1 MDGFA
6 NWGEGVDPID
16 EWLAYVQEGSDGLVL
31 GANVLKELGLT
42 PTRQTAADDAAMAAA
57 LNLVGDDPAA
67 SEALTLSHPWPLFRD
82 VLGWP
87 LARVAGAPGG
97 LEMPDGLT
105 VAVPEQDDHL
115 APTWA
120 VLGEDG
126 AAQALI
132 LIETNRRADQRND
145 GDGWAASPHH
155 RLDRLVRDTGVGVGI
170 LLAPGIIRLIYAP
183 DGETSGWITWPLAA
197 MTGPGGRPML
207 AGLKLALGRD
217 RFFVGPQERRL
228 RQLLEA
234 SRKAQNEVSERLSG
248 QVLGALHDLL
258 RGLHDADP
266 DRTRQLAEEA
276 PAHLYEGLLTC
287 LMRLVFVLYAED
299 RDLLP
304 TSREPEAQQ
313 LWQSGYSVRTLFA
326 RLDDDAARHFDTMED
341 RRGGW
346 GQLLAVFRLIHG
358 GQDRWIKGRGGKL
371 FDPDV
376 FPFLEGREAGGA
388 AQVLP
393 VSDACVH
400 RVLQGLMTLRGP
412 NRTDAR
418 ERLSYRTLDVEQ
430 IGSVYE
436 TVMGFIA
443 HAATEPMIA
452 VVDEKGL
459 PTYLGLDSLLKCKP
473 ADRTKWLKDRAVK
486 PTTAQA
492 TALRNAKTAEDA
504 VVAFA
509 IGNARGH
516 RVGLIDLRGSP
527 DSHILPSGAPYL
539 QPTDERRRSGSH
551 YTPRELTGPIVTH
564 ALEPAFTRIG
574 EEATPDEVL
583 RLKVC
588 DPACGSGAFLVEA
601 CRQIGKRLQLAW
613 EKHKVARPTFPAD
626 ETEEIHARRLVA
638 QRCLYGVDKNP
649 MAVDLAKLSLWL
661 ATLASD
667 HEFTFLDHAV
677 KAGDSLVG
685 LTDDQIER
693 MSWLDGH
700 RGLGMFGRFVSQR
713 MDEARAVRRDIRTA
727 GDDVTLALQE
737 VRLRDAERA
746 LTHVRNVADAVVS
759 TFFAADKAR
768 ARKAALDAFYADFDT
783 RSEEGGFTLASHMSQ
798 QLRAGDV
805 TPFHWPLEFPE
816 VFEGA
821 SPGFDA
827 IVGNPP
833 FAGKNTISAMG
844 GPLYIPWLQGLHA
857 EAHGN
862 ADLVAHFFRRAYGL
876 LRDGAAFGLIATNTI
891 GQGDTRATGLRPILR
906 SQAAPEPGAGGE
918 RAHADLLVDS
928 TRGGGTILR
937 ATKRLQWPGEAA
949 VVVSVVHVAKETGTD
964 RPWGPAVLDGRT
976 VGRISAYLVEGEFD
990 DSPAVLE
997 ENGGKA
1003 FQGSILLGMG
1013 FTFDDT
1019 AAARGV
1025 AESLAEMERLIAKD
1039 PRNAERIKPYLG
1051 GEEVNTSPTHAHH
1064 RCAIDFEDFPLRRD
1078 LALQSWNLNPG
1089 TEACDK
1095 RRRDWL
1101 RAGVVPGDYPD
1112 PVAAD
1117 WPDLLEIVER
1127 RVKNGRIS
1135 MPPTSAWNK
1144 DVAARWWQFAARRN
1158 EMNSELERISQ
1169 TLVQNCGAAPNLAF
1183 GRVFSGYT
1191 FANTLAVVTFPNLAP
1206 FAILQS
1212 RLHEVW
1218 ARYFSSSM
1226 KDDLRYAPSDCF
1238 ETFAFPQGYE
1248 DSPALE
1254 DIGQRYLTHRAGL
1267 MEMTEKGM
1275 TKTYNEFHDATTRAS
1290 NGLTEL
1296 RDLHAEM
1303 DRAVLRAYG
1312 WHDLAASLA
1321 PVFLAKPPGDNGRGA
1336 RPGQPEDEHTYQGR
1350 LFWPQAARDAVLA
1363 RLLALNATRAAG
1375 LPDPTYGDPADTA
1388 EDAAE

>member
-1 MDGFA
+1 MMDGA
-6 NWGEGVDPID
+6 TSGGGGIDPID
-16 EWLAYVQEGSDGLVL
+16 EWMAYVQEGSDGLVL
-31 GANVLKELGLT
+31 GANVLKDLGLT
-42 PTRQTAADDAAMAAA
+42 PTRQTAADDAAIAEA
-57 LNLVGDDPAA
+57 LNFYGDDVA
-67 SEALTLSHPWPLFRD
+67 EAEFIPRDPWRLFSD
-82 VLGWP
+82 VLGWSSS
-87 LARVAGAPGG
+87 RVAGAPDGPT
-97 LEMPDGLT
+97 LPTGLT

-120 VLGEDG
+120 VLDGEG
-126 AAQALI
+126 KAQALI
-132 LIETNRRADQRND
+132 VIESERGADQRND

-155 RLDRLVRDTGVGVGI
+155 RLDRLIRDTGVGIGI

-183 DGETSGWITWPLAA
+183 DGETSGWITWPLSA
-197 MTGPGGRPML
+197 MTTPGGRPML
-207 AGLKLALGRD
+207 AGLKLALGRG
-217 RFFVGPQERRL
+217 RFFVGPEEHRL
-228 RQLLEA
+228 RPLLEA
-234 SRKAQNEVSERLSG
+234 SRKAQNEVSEKLSG

-258 RGLHDADP
+258 RGLHEADP
-266 DRTRQLAEEA
+266 ERTRRLSEEA

-287 LMRLVFVLYAED
+287 LMRLVFLLYAED

-346 GQLLAVFRLIHG
+346 GQLLAAFRLIHG

-388 AQVLP
+388 PQVLP

-436 TVMGFIA
+436 TVMGFTA
-443 HAATEPMIA
+443 QAATEPMIA

-459 PTYLGLDSLLKCKP
+459 PTFVGLESLLKCKP
-473 ADRTKWLKDRAVK
+473 ADRIKWLKDRAVK
-486 PTTAQA
+486 PTTGQA
-492 TALRNAKTAEDA
+492 KALQDAKTPQDA

-516 RVGLIDLRGSP
+516 RDGLIDLRGSP
-527 DSHILPSGAPYL
+527 DSHILPAGAPYL

-564 ALEPAFTRIG
+564 ALEPAFARLG
-574 EEATPDEVL
+574 EDATPDEVL

-685 LTDDQIER
+685 LTEDQIER
-693 MSWLDGH
+693 MSWLKGH
-700 RGLGMFGRFVSQR
+700 RGLGMFGRFVSAR
-713 MDEARAVRRDIRTA
+713 VEEARAVRRDIRTA
-727 GDDVTLALQE
+727 GDDVTLALQG
-737 VRLRDAERA
+737 VRLGQAERA
-746 LTHVRNVADAVVS
+746 LSDVRNVADAVIA
-759 TFFAADKAR
+759 TYFAAEKSGG
-768 ARKAALDAFYADFDT
+768 RKAALEKFYAEFDT
-783 RSEEGGFTLASHMSQ
+783 RSEEGGFALAARMSQ
-798 QLRAGDV
+798 TLRAGDV
-805 TPFHWPLEFPE
+805 TPFHWSLEFPE
-816 VFEGA
+816 VFEGTM
-821 SPGFDA
+821 PGFDA
-827 IVGNPP
+827 IIGNPP

-844 GPLYIPWLQGLHA
+844 GPLYIPWLQNLHA

-891 GQGDTRATGLRPILR
+891 GQGDTRASGLRPILR
-906 SQAAPEPGAGGE
+906 SLAEPEPGMGGE
-918 RAHADLLVDS
+918 REHLDLLADP
-928 TRGGGTILR
+928 TRGGGVILR
-937 ATKRLQWPGEAA
+937 ATKRLKWPGEAA
-949 VVVSVVHVAKETGTD
+949 VVVSVVHVLK
-964 RPWGPAVLDGRT
+964 RPAGRWRAGRAVLDGRL
-976 VGRISAYLVEGEFD
+976 VDRISAYLVEGGFD
-990 DSPAVLE
+990 DSPAVME
-997 ENGGKA
+997 ENAGKA

-1013 FTFDDT
+1013 FTFDD
-1019 AAARGV
+1019 AAAAKGE

-1039 PRNAERIKPYLG
+1039 PRNAERIRPFIGG
-1051 GEEVNTSPTHAHH
+1051 GELSNSPTHAHH
-1064 RCAIDFEDFPLRRD
+1064 RYAIDFEDFPLRRD
-1078 LALQSWNLNPG
+1078 PALQSWNMNPG
-1089 TEACDK
+1089 TDACDK

-1101 RAGVVPGDYPD
+1101 RDGVVPEDYPD

-1127 RVKNGRIS
+1127 RVKPQRKNDNRE
-1135 MPPTSAWNK
+1135 AYRN
-1144 DVAARWWQFAARRN
+1144 RWWRYAEYRRGLSKALISKDNIFATGAAATMEHMLCRR
-1158 EMNSELERISQ
+1158 SSQ
-1169 TLVQNCGAAPNLAF
+1169 TTYSHKSI
-1183 GRVFSGYT
+1183 VFVSDQPS
-1191 FANTLAVVTFPNLAP
+1191 FFSVF
-1206 FAILQS
+1206 QS
-1212 RLHEVW
+1212 RVHEIWSRSFGSTFGSVD
-1218 ARYFSSSM
+1218 ALTYN
-1226 KDDLRYAPSDCF
+1226 PSQVF
-1238 ETFAFPQGYE
+1238 ETFPFPQDYE
-1248 DSPALE
+1248 DNTALE
-1254 DIGQRYLTHRAGL
+1254 EIGQRYLTHRAGL
-1267 MEMTEKGM
+1267 MEMTQKGM
-1275 TKTYNEFHDATTRAS
+1275 TKTYNDFHDATTRAS

-1296 RDLHAEM
+1296 RNLHADM

-1312 WHDLAASLA
+1312 WHDLAATLA
-1321 PVFLAKPPGDNGRGA
+1321 PVFLAKPPDENGRGA
-1336 RPGQPEDEHTYQGR
+1336 RAGAPEDDHTYQGR
-1350 LFWPQAARDAVLA
+1350 LFWPQAGRDVVLA

-1375 LPDPTYGDPADTA
+1375 LPDPTYGDAAETS

>member
-6 NWGEGVDPID
+6 NRGEGIDPID

-31 GANVLKELGLT
+31 GGNVLKELGLT
-42 PTRQTAADDAAMAAA
+42 PTRQTAADDAAMAEA
-57 LNLVGDDPAA
+57 LNLFGDNPTA
-67 SEALTLSHPWPLFRD
+67 SELLTPPNPWLLFND

-87 LARVAGAPGG
+87 ASRVAGAPGG
-97 LEMPDGLT
+97 PEMPPGLT

-120 VLGEDG
+120 VLDEDG
-126 AAQALI
+126 EAQVLI
-132 LIETNRRADQRND
+132 LIESNRSADQRND

-155 RLDRLVRDTGVGVGI
+155 RLDRLIRETGVGIGI
-170 LLAPGIIRLIYAP
+170 LLAPGILRLIYAP

-207 AGLKLALGRD
+207 AGLKLALGRG
-217 RFFVGPQERRL
+217 RFFVGPKEHRL

-234 SRKAQNEVSERLSG
+234 SRKAQNDVSERLSG

-266 DRTRQLAEEA
+266 DRTRRLAEEA

-376 FPFLEGREAGGA
+376 FPFLEGREANGVP
-388 AQVLP
+388 QVLP

-436 TVMGFIA
+436 TVMGFRA
-443 HAATEPMIA
+443 YAATEPMIA

-459 PTYLGLDSLLKCKP
+459 PTFLGLDSLLKCKP
-473 ADRTKWLKDRAVK
+473 ADRTKWLSDRAVK
-486 PTTAQA
+486 PTAGQIA
-492 TALRNAKTAEDA
+492 ALRNANTVQDA

-509 IGNARGH
+509 IGNSRGH
-516 RVGLIDLRGSP
+516 RAGLIDLRGSP
-527 DSHILPSGAPYL
+527 DSHILPAGAPYL

-564 ALEPAFTRIG
+564 ALEPAFARIG

-685 LTDDQIER
+685 LTEDQIER

-713 MDEARAVRRDIRTA
+713 VDEARAVRRDIRTA

-737 VRLRDAERA
+737 VRLRNAERA
-746 LTHVRNVADAVVS
+746 LVHVRHVADAVVS

-768 ARKAALDAFYADFDT
+768 TRKAALDTFYNDFDS
-783 RSEEGGFTLASHMSQ
+783 RSEEGGFALAGRMSRD
-798 QLRAGDV
+798 LRAVDV
-805 TPFHWPLEFPE
+805 TPFHWSLEFPE

-821 SPGFDA
+821 APGFDA

-844 GPLYIPWLQGLHA
+844 GPLYIPWLQLLHA

-862 ADLVAHFFRRAYGL
+862 ADLVAHFYRRAYGM
-876 LRDGAAFGLIATNTI
+876 LREGGAFGLIATNTI

-906 SQAAPEPGAGGE
+906 SQVPPEPGEGGE
-918 RAHADLLVDS
+918 RAYAELLADS

-937 ATKRLQWPGEAA
+937 ATKRLKWPGEAA
-949 VVVSVVHVAKETGTD
+949 VVVSVVHVRK
-964 RPWGPAVLDGRT
+964 GPAPGAVLDGRA

-997 ENGGKA
+997 ANAGKA

-1013 FTFDDT
+1013 FTFDD
-1019 AAARGV
+1019 AAAAKGE
-1025 AESLAEMERLIAKD
+1025 AEPLAEMERLIAKD
-1039 PRNAERIKPYLG
+1039 PRNAERIKPYIG

-1064 RCAIDFEDFPLRRD
+1064 RYAIDFDDFPLRRD
-1078 LALQSWNLNPG
+1078 PALKSWNLNAG
-1089 TEACDK
+1089 TDACDK

-1127 RVKNGRIS
+1127 RVKPQRASNNDRQRREIWWRYTRRTPGLSAALINANQVVCRAL
-1135 MPPTSAWNK
+1135 TSAHFSTFSILRPRYVF
-1144 DVAARWWQFAARRN
+1144 D
-1158 EMNSELERISQ
+1158 Q
-1169 TLVQNCGAAPNLAF
+1169 TL
-1183 GRVFSGYT
+1183 
-1191 FANTLAVVTFPNLAP
+1191 
-1206 FAILQS
+1206 I
-1212 RLHEVW
+1212 VW
-1218 ARYFSSSM
+1218 PSSSQGQLGLFLSRIHQVWVTVFGATLE
-1226 KDDLRYAPSDCF
+1226 DRGRYSISDSF
-1238 ETFAFPQGYE
+1238 ETFPFPSGYE
-1248 DSPALE
+1248 DNPAL
-1254 DIGQRYLTHRAGL
+1254 DYIGQRYLTHRAGV
-1267 MEMTEKGM
+1267 MEITQKGM
-1275 TKTYNEFHDATTRAS
+1275 TKTYNDFHDATARAS
-1290 NGLTEL
+1290 NELTEL
-1296 RDLHAEM
+1296 RNLHAEM
-1303 DRAVLRAYG
+1303 DRVVLRAYG
-1312 WHDLAASLA
+1312 WHELAATLT
-1321 PVFLAKPPGDNGRGA
+1321 PVFLAKPPDDNGRGA
-1336 RPGQPEDEHTYQGR
+1336 RPGQPEDDHTYQGR

-1375 LPDPTYGDPADTA
+1375 FPDPTYGDAADDA

>member
-6 NWGEGVDPID
+6 NQGEGIDPID

-31 GANVLKELGLT
+31 GGNVLKELGLT
-42 PTRQTAADDAAMAAA
+42 PTRQTAADDAAMAEA
-57 LNLVGDDPAA
+57 LNLVGDNPAA
-67 SEALTLSHPWPLFRD
+67 SELLTPPNPWLLFGN

-87 LARVAGAPGG
+87 VSRVAGAQGG
-97 LEMPDGLT
+97 PELPPGLT

-120 VLGEDG
+120 VLNEDG
-126 AAQALI
+126 EAQVLI
-132 LIETNRRADQRND
+132 TIESSRSADQRND

-155 RLDRLVRDTGVGVGI
+155 RLDRLIRETGVGIGI

-207 AGLKLALGRD
+207 AGLKLALGRG
-217 RFFVGPQERRL
+217 RFFVGPKEHRL

-234 SRKAQNEVSERLSG
+234 SRKAQNDVSERLSG

-266 DRTRQLAEEA
+266 DRTRRLAEEA
-276 PAHLYEGLLTC
+276 PRHLYEGLLTC

-326 RLDDDAARHFDTMED
+326 RLDDDAARYFDTMED

-371 FDPDV
+371 FDPDI
-376 FPFLEGREAGGA
+376 FPFLEGREADEA

-436 TVMGFIA
+436 TVMGFRA
-443 HAATEPMIA
+443 YAATEPMIA

-459 PTYLGLDSLLKCKP
+459 PTFLGLDSLLKCKP
-473 ADRTKWLKDRAVK
+473 VDRTKWLKDHAVT
-486 PTTAQA
+486 PTAGQIA
-492 TALRNAKTAEDA
+492 ALRNAGTVQDA

-509 IGNARGH
+509 IGNSRGH
-516 RVGLIDLRGSP
+516 RAGLIDLRGSP
-527 DSHILPSGAPYL
+527 DSHILPAGAPYL

-677 KAGDSLVG
+677 KTGDSLVG
-685 LTDDQIER
+685 LTEDQIER
-693 MSWLDGH
+693 MSWLEGH

-713 MDEARAVRRDIRTA
+713 IEEARAVRRDIRTA

-737 VRLRDAERA
+737 VRLRDAEKP
-746 LTHVRNVADAVVS
+746 LVHVRHVADAVVS

-768 ARKAALDAFYADFDT
+768 ARKVALDAFYNDFEN
-783 RSEEGGFTLASHMSQ
+783 RSEEGGFALAARMSRD
-798 QLRAGDV
+798 LRAGDV
-805 TPFHWPLEFPE
+805 TPFHWSLEFPE
-816 VFEGA
+816 VFEGTV
-821 SPGFDA
+821 PGFDA

-844 GPLYIPWLQGLHA
+844 GPLYIPWLQLLHT

-862 ADLVAHFFRRAYGL
+862 ADLVAHFFRRAYGM
-876 LRDGAAFGLIATNTI
+876 LREGGTFGLIATNTI
-891 GQGDTRATGLRPILR
+891 GQGDTRASALRPILR
-906 SQAAPEPGAGGE
+906 SQVPPEPGAGGE
-918 RAHADLLVDS
+918 RAYAVLLADP

-937 ATKRLQWPGEAA
+937 ATKRLKWPGEAA
-949 VVVSVVHVAKETGTD
+949 VVVSVVHVRKALVSGRWSEC
-964 RPWGPAVLDGRT
+964 AVLDGRE
-976 VGRISAYLVEGEFD
+976 VDRISAYLVEGGFD
-990 DSPAVLE
+990 DSPAVLADNAE
-997 ENGGKA
+997 KA
-1003 FQGSILLGMG
+1003 FQGSVLLGMG
-1013 FTFDDT
+1013 FTFDD
-1019 AAARGV
+1019 AAAAKGE
-1025 AESLAEMERLIAKD
+1025 AESVAEMERLIAKD
-1039 PRNAERIKPYLG
+1039 SCNAERIKPFLG
-1051 GEEVNTSPTHAHH
+1051 GEEVNTSPTHAHD
-1064 RCAIDFEDFPLRRD
+1064 RYAIDFENLPLRRD
-1078 LALQSWNLNPG
+1078 PSLKSWNLNPG
-1089 TEACDK
+1089 TEACEK

-1101 RAGVVPGDYPD
+1101 RTGVVPADYPD

-1127 RVKNGRIS
+1127 RVKPERATNNDQQRREVWWRYTRPAPGL
-1135 MPPTSAWNK
+1135 K
-1144 DVAARWWQFAARRN
+1144 AATASLPQIL
-1158 EMNSELERISQ
+1158 MI
-1169 TLVQNCGAAPNLAF
+1169 NCGATPHMSFTGGLPSN
-1183 GRVFSGYT
+1183 VFSHSLVV
-1191 FANTLAVVTFPNLAP
+1191 LAYSNLAP
-1206 FAILQS
+1206 FAVLQS
-1212 RLHEVW
+1212 RVHEVW
-1218 ARYFSSSM
+1218 ARGFSSTLE
-1226 KDDLRYAPSDCF
+1226 DRLRYTASDCF
-1238 ETFAFPQGYE
+1238 ETFPFPADYE
-1248 DSPALE
+1248 EHHSLE
-1254 DIGQRYLTHRAGL
+1254 DIGRRYLDHRAGL
-1267 MEMTEKGM
+1267 MEMTDKGM
-1275 TKTYNEFHDATTRAS
+1275 TKTYNDFHDATLRAS
-1290 NGLTEL
+1290 NGMIEM
-1296 RDLHAEM
+1296 RDLHVEM
-1303 DRAVLRAYG
+1303 DRAVLRSYG
-1312 WHDLAASLA
+1312 WHDLAATLA

-1336 RPGQPEDEHTYQGR
+1336 RPGQLEDDHTYQGR

-1375 LPDPTYGDPADTA
+1375 LPDPTYGDTADTA